1 MNRGRHRKKTDFY
14 NISSLPAEIK
24 QKMIKY
30 QVMYGNKPD
39 LEVFKK
45 NPRAGLSHGGFSWD
59 TTKEGSI
66 YWDNI
71 LGKRKDRID
80 KEKMKRRNFKYY
92 L

>member
-45 NPRAGLSHGGFSWD
+45 NPGAGLSHGGFSWH
-59 TTKEGSI
+59 TTKEGFA
-66 YWDNI
+66 YWHRI
-71 LGKRKDRID
+71 LGKMKDRMD
-80 KEKMKRRNFKYY
+80 KEKNKKTK